1 MLLYPKE
8 SYDITGCLL
17 NVYNGLGTG
26 FLEAV
31 YQEALELEFISAG
44 IPYKREVPL
53 RIQYNGVTLKKE
65 YIADFVCYEKIIV
78 ELKAVSH
85 IADIHKVQVKNYL
98 KATGFQLGLIANYG
112 SASLETARFCNSY
125 GCLNKFEKLAKFAL
139 KR

>member
-17 NVYNGLGTG
+17 KVYNGLGSG

-31 YQEALELEFISAG
+31 YQEALELEFIAAG

-65 YIADFVCYEKIIV
+65 YFADFVCYDKIIV
-78 ELKAVSH
+78 ELKAVSQL
-85 IADIHKVQVKNYL
+85 ADIHKVQVKNYL
-98 KATGFQLGLIANYG
+98 KATGFQLGLIANFG
-112 SASLETARFCNSY
+112 GPSLETARVCNSNN
-125 GCLNKFEKLAKFAL
+125 LLL
-139 KR
+139 R

>member
-26 FLEAV
+26 FLGAV
-31 YQEALELEFISAG
+31 YQEVLELEFISAG

-112 SASLETARFCNSY
+112 SASLETARVCNSY
-125 GCLNKFEKLAKFAL
+125 DLLSK
-139 KR
+139 